1 MNKSPERL
9 TDNSDEFDDVDIARW
24 VFERIARYYNPGVS
38 DHDIQ
43 VRTENVNV
51 AAVVNEGV
59 ILTDLTREQC
69 QERAAIIGY
78 DMGMAYFSSTEQQLD
93 T

>member
-1 MNKSPERL
+1 MNKSPEHL

-24 VFERIARYYNPGVS
+24 IFEHMARYYNPSAS

-43 VRTENVNV
+43 VCMEGVNV

-59 ILTDLTREQC
+59 ILTDLTREQR

-78 DMGMAYFSSTEQQLD
+78 DMGIAYFSNTEQQLD